1 MQAAQQE
8 QMMTIISNL
17 EATNKKIPYFSEL
30 EQHPVFGAVFKDL
43 DQREKQQVEKIIEN
57 YLLQKVEEIKKTK
70 GGQLF
75 ARFVEND
82 LPTFW
87 EFRTLNAP
95 ENNDQQRFQELGKIV
110 EDELFKLE
118 GILTER
124 MFKQEKGLDK
134 VIDAFYTIIYLFFP
148 RFSEIE

>member
-1 MQAAQQE
+1 MQTAQQE

-17 EATNKKIPYFSEL
+17 ETANKKIPYFSEL
-30 EQHPVFGAVFKDL
+30 EQHPVFGSVFKNL
-43 DQREKQQVEKIIEN
+43 DQTEKQQVEKFIET
-57 YLLQKVEEIKKTK
+57 YLLQRVEEIKKTK

-82 LPTFW
+82 LATFW
-87 EFRTLNAP
+87 EFRALNAP
-95 ENNDQQRFQELGKIV
+95 ENKDKQRFQELGKVV
-110 EDELFKLE
+110 EDELFRLE
-118 GILTER
+118 GILTEK